1 MPSFLRPIRL
11 SKASHTHPTPHPA
24 PSILETTVQ
33 SSFLRTRLSALA
45 FALAATAP
53 FAHATDKK
61 VAVTAIVEHP
71 ALDAVRDGVRDEL
84 KAAGFENGKGLKFE
98 FQSAQGNTGT
108 AAQIARKYVGDKPAA
123 IVAIATPSA
132 QAVVAATKDIPVVYS
147 AVTDPVAAKLVKSWD
162 ASGTNVTGVSDLSP
176 LPRHLELIKKVAP
189 AAKRVGVIYSPGE
202 ANSVAIVEALK
213 KAAPAAGFVLVEA
226 SAPRSVDVAGAAQ
239 SLVGK
244 ADVIYAPTD
253 NNVMSAFEGI
263 VKVAQAAKIPVVA
276 ADTDAVKRGAVAA
289 LGLNYYDIGRQTG
302 KVVVRI
308 LNGEAPGAI
317 PSQTSQSFELFVNP
331 AAAQK
336 QGVTLSDDLVKS
348 AKFVVR

>member
-1 MPSFLRPIRL
+1 M
-11 SKASHTHPTPHPA
+11 
-24 PSILETTVQ
+24 Q

-45 FALAATAP
+45 FALAAIAP
-53 FAHATDKK
+53 VAHATDKK

-108 AAQIARKYVGDKPAA
+108 AAQIARKYVGDRPAA

-176 LPRHLELIKKVAP
+176 LTRHLELIRKVAP
-189 AAKRVGVIYSPGE
+189 TAKRVGVIYSPGE

-263 VKVAQAAKIPVVA
+263 VKVAQAAKMPVVA

-308 LNGEAPGAI
+308 LNGEAPGSI

-336 QGVTLSDDLVKS
+336 QGIALSDELIKS
-348 AKFVVR
+348 AKVVVR

>member
-1 MPSFLRPIRL
+1 M
-11 SKASHTHPTPHPA
+11 
-24 PSILETTVQ
+24 Q
-33 SSFLRTRLSALA
+33 SSFLRTRLTALA

-53 FAHATDKK
+53 FAHAADKK

-108 AAQIARKYVGDKPAA
+108 AAQIARKYVGDRPAA

-147 AVTDPVAAKLVKSWD
+147 AVTDPVAAKLVKTWE

-176 LPRHLELIKKVAP
+176 LAKHLELIRKVAP
-189 AAKRVGVIYSPGE
+189 GAKRVGVIYSPGE

-213 KAAPAAGFVLVEA
+213 KAAPAAGFTLVEA

-336 QGVTLSDDLVKS
+336 QGIALSDELVKS
-348 AKFVVR
+348 AKVVVR

>member
-1 MPSFLRPIRL
+1 M
-11 SKASHTHPTPHPA
+11 K
-24 PSILETTVQ
+24 

-45 FALAATAP
+45 FALASAAP
-53 FAHATDKK
+53 FALAADKT

-132 QAVVAATKDIPVVYS
+132 QAVLAATKDIPVVYS

-176 LPRHLELIKKVAP
+176 LARHLELIKKVAP

-336 QGVTLSDDLVKS
+336 QGVTLSDELVKS

>member
-1 MPSFLRPIRL
+1 M
-11 SKASHTHPTPHPA
+11 
-24 PSILETTVQ
+24 Q

-45 FALAATAP
+45 FALASAAP
-53 FAHATDKK
+53 FALAADKT

-147 AVTDPVAAKLVKSWD
+147 AVTDPVAAKLVKTWD

-176 LPRHLELIKKVAP
+176 LTRHLELIRRVAP

-336 QGVTLSDDLVKS
+336 QGVTLSDELVKS

>member
-1 MPSFLRPIRL
+1 M
-11 SKASHTHPTPHPA
+11 
-24 PSILETTVQ
+24 Q
-33 SSFLRTRLSALA
+33 SSFLPSRRACLSAI
-45 FALAATAP
+45 ALAIAAAAP
-53 FAHATDKK
+53 LARADAPKS

-84 KAAGFENGKGLKFE
+84 KAAGFEAGKNLRFE
-98 FQSAQGNTGT
+98 YQSAQGNTGT
-108 AAQIARKYVGDKPAA
+108 AAQIARKYVGARPDA

-147 AVTDPVAAKLVKSWD
+147 AVTDPVAAKLVKGWD
-162 ASGTNVTGVSDLSP
+162 ASGTNVTGVSDMSP
-176 LPRHLELIKKVAP
+176 LDKHLELIRKVAP
-189 AAKRVGVIYSPGE
+189 NAKRVGVIYSPGE

-226 SAPRSVDVAGAAQ
+226 SAARSVDVASAAQ

-263 VKVAQAAKIPVVA
+263 VKVAQASKIPVVA

-302 KVVVRI
+302 KMVVRV
-308 LNGEAPGAI
+308 LNGEQPGKI
-317 PSQTSQSFELFVNP
+317 GSQTSTTFELHVNV

-336 QGVTLSDDLVKS
+336 QGVALSDELVKS
-348 AKFVVR
+348 AKTVVR

>member
-1 MPSFLRPIRL
+1 
-11 SKASHTHPTPHPA
+11 
-24 PSILETTVQ
+24 VQ
-33 SSFLRTRLSALA
+33 SSFLPSRRACLSAI
-45 FALAATAP
+45 ALAIAAAAP
-53 FAHATDKK
+53 LARADAPKS

-84 KAAGFENGKGLKFE
+84 KAAGFEAGKNLRFE
-98 FQSAQGNTGT
+98 YQSAQGNTGT
-108 AAQIARKYVGDKPAA
+108 AAQIARKYVGARPDA

-147 AVTDPVAAKLVKSWD
+147 AVTDPVAAKLVKGWD
-162 ASGTNVTGVSDLSP
+162 ASGTNVTGVSDMSP
-176 LPRHLELIKKVAP
+176 LDKHLELIRKVAP
-189 AAKRVGVIYSPGE
+189 NAKRVGVIYSPGE
-202 ANSVAIVEALK
+202 ANSAAIVEALK

-226 SAPRSVDVAGAAQ
+226 SAARSVDVASAAQ

-263 VKVAQAAKIPVVA
+263 VKVAQASKIPVVA

-302 KVVVRI
+302 KMVVRV
-308 LNGEAPGAI
+308 LNGEQPGKI
-317 PSQTSQSFELFVNP
+317 GSQTSTTFELHVNV

-336 QGVTLSDDLVKS
+336 QGVALSDELVKS
-348 AKFVVR
+348 AKTVVR